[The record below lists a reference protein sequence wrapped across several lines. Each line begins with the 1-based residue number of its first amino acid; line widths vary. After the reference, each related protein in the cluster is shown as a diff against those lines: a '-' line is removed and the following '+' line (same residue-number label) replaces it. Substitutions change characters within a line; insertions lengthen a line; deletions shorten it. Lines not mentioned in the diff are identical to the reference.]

1 MRNDNGVT
9 IQLDS
14 TNEGLSVSVAATG
27 VQISIAE

>member
-14 TNEGLSVSVAATG
+14 TNEGLSISLAATG
-27 VQISIAE
+27 MKVSLAD